1 MPLTPRWILMLTL
14 PPLLWAGNA
23 VVGRLLVGAVPPLAL
38 NAMRWGLALLI
49 LLPLGW
55 RVLLRQQRHGGD
67 AAPIRRRWAY
77 LAALGLLGMG
87 SYNALLYGALQTSTP
102 LNVTLIAASTPICML
117 LMGTMFYG
125 IRTRRVEAY
134 GAALSLLG
142 VAVVLSRGDWR
153 TLLAIRWV
161 AGDVLMLIAVV
172 AWSAYTWLL
181 ARPPAHMRGAARPGW
196 DWAEFLL
203 LQVAFGC
210 VWAGAAA
217 AVESQVQPQDI
228 QWSPLVWASWAYVA
242 IGPSVLAYWC
252 WGRGVAAV
260 GPALAA
266 FFANLTPVFAAV
278 LSAALLGET
287 PQAYH
292 VVAFVLIALGIAVS
306 SRKPREV
313 QVQKVPG

>member
-14 PPLLWAGNA
+14 PPLMWAGNA
-23 VVGRLLVGAVPPLAL
+23 VVGRMLVGAVPPLAL
-38 NAMRWGLALLI
+38 NLMRWVLALLI

-55 RVLLRQQRHGGD
+55 RVLARPGTLE
-67 AAPIRRRWAY
+67 AVRRRWLY

-102 LNVTLIAASTPICML
+102 INVTLIAASTPICVLM
-117 LMGTMFYG
+117 MGTLFHG
-125 IRTRRVEAY
+125 IRVRRVEAY
-134 GAALSLLG
+134 GSVLSILG
-142 VAVVLSRGDWR
+142 VAVVLSRGDWQ

-161 AGDVLMLIAVV
+161 PGDVLMLGAVV
-172 AWSAYTWLL
+172 AWSGYTWLL
-181 ARPPAHMRGAARPGW
+181 ARPPAHMTGEARPRW

-210 VWAGAAA
+210 VWAGLSA
-217 AVESQVQPQDI
+217 AVEQQVEPQAI
-228 QWSPLVWASWAYVA
+228 HWSPLVWAGWAYVA

-278 LSAALLGET
+278 MSAALLGDP
-287 PQAYH
+287 PQTYH
-292 VVAFVLIALGIAVS
+292 VVAFVLIALGIAAS
-306 SRKPREV
+306 SRKPPPKG
-313 QVQKVPG
+313 QKVPG